1 MSNANV
7 KISATGGEGVSK
19 MEAAIKKAKPK
30 SNVSDMRQVVQIDI
44 DRLIS
49 RYMALESALHE
60 IAAVP
65 AGMPPAQQNITM
77 RNIAKKALGI

>member
-1 MSNANV
+1 M
-7 KISATGGEGVSK
+7 
-19 MEAAIKKAKPK
+19 
-30 SNVSDMRQVVQIDI
+30 QVVQIDI
-44 DRLIS
+44 ERLIS
-49 RYMALESALHE
+49 RYSSLEKALQE